1 MAETRPWPVQY
12 GRPVPACPTCKRPKW
27 DGGHALNEDEC
38 DEQDGEVCRLRAR
51 AAALEAERDEA
62 RRDFDE
68 VVTERQAMTA
78 LARRRGEA
86 LRRAQAYLRETEWDG
101 WRSRDVANDFIG
113 EAFCLGC
120 NAFKSD
126 GHLPSCALAAAL
138 SDERESEGG
147 GDR

>member
-86 LRRAQAYLRETEWDG
+86 LRGLLREIQTTRENAKHMTTWNG
-101 WRSRDVANDFIG
+101 LRDWFRANPTSEVEDR
-113 EAFCLGC
+113 AR
-120 NAFKSD
+120 
-126 GHLPSCALAAAL
+126 AAL
-138 SDERESEGG
+138 FDERESAKEEP
-147 GDR
+147 